1 MTVTYPLSNKTGVYN
16 MEFLQELSIWTKG
29 DALQGKIMVGI
40 GLILVLCLIFGFKY
54 ENPLLKGM
62 FIPICLLT
70 AASLGYGSFLTYSRA
85 KHLNTVTEQYR
96 HNPKETVKM
105 ALGKAQSDHKIYI
118 ILKIVWS
125 ALLILSVLIFLFTVK
140 EYYKGLILGLF
151 CLFVGFLLIETFLHS
166 RLTHCFE
173 NVSRLDKVN

>member
-1 MTVTYPLSNKTGVYN
+1 
-16 MEFLQELSIWTKG
+16 MEILQEFSIWTKG
-29 DALQGKIMVGI
+29 DELQGKIMVGI
-40 GLILVLCLIFGFKY
+40 GLVLVLCLLLGFKY

-70 AASLGYGSFLTYSRA
+70 AASLGYGSFITYSRT
-85 KHLNTVTEQYR
+85 KHLKTLTEQYGN
-96 HNPKETVKM
+96 NPKETVKM
-105 ALGKAQSDHKIYI
+105 ALGKAQNDHKIYI

-125 ALLILSVLIFLFTVK
+125 TLLILSVLIFLFTVK

-173 NVSRLDKVN
+173 NVSRLDKLSIF